1 MTKPST
7 TDTSNQ
13 ITIEPKTI
21 VQDIVFSPIGLIL
34 ALVLALVI
42 FAQIKKRKPT
52 NILARGKMATDDHRE
67 NARLKVIKLIRAKKH
82 NEVGTYLGTP
92 SGTKLHRANGLASIE
107 VGEDRDRIY
116 LEATGG
122 TYFLGLNGSGKSYS
136 GGLPQV
142 RSMLDQGCGSPKG
155 FPVVFYDIKFST
167 HSEDEPCPSAQL
179 AGYAKVRGYRVHVL
193 APGVPIE
200 QIPAWASP
208 STINL
213 LDFVRS
219 HEDVEMAR
227 QLVLVLLKN
236 LVSGFEKMN
245 PYFRDGCVSALQ
257 GLILLAKLTDKPD
270 LLTCRQLL
278 KHPNLLQI
286 IQHEKIPESVR
297 MVFDTFIDV
306 MAVPET
312 FAGIKTTCTNALG
325 NILMPAIAP
334 SICGKTTL
342 PLDIDGNDL
351 IIFGVDGER
360 RDIVAPIIASIIH
373 LHVNRNLLRPRQT
386 PYGLSLD
393 EVGSIFLPD
402 LDEWPNQYRSA
413 GLILQVLTQ
422 SPEMLIK
429 RYGKDG
435 AARIAK
441 GCANHVLFQLDYED
455 AKVYAQMMGQTDV
468 VYQSTGSSSG
478 KNNKSTSSSEQRTKI
493 DLLEAHELV
502 TAPQGKALV
511 ITRSSGDKESNRVP
525 FFQKI
530 VIPEWDIKAVNDS
543 VALWNKGLTRSPV
556 DTRFGN
562 ADFIA
567 RNESIE
573 FCYGPF
579 MEVEINEEP
588 DTTVVDEENE
598 VLQSVNQYLQK
609 KEVQNVGSV

>member
-1 MTKPST
+1 MTKDST
-7 TDTSNQ
+7 SQSSN
-13 ITIEPKTI
+13 TIVFEPKTI

-34 ALVLALVI
+34 ALVLALVV
-42 FAQIKKRKPT
+42 FAQLKKRKPT

-67 NARLKVIKLIRAKKH
+67 NARLKVIKLIKAKKH

-92 SGTKLHRANGLASIE
+92 NGTKLHRANGLASIE
-107 VGEDRDRIY
+107 VGEDRDRVY

-122 TYFLGLNGSGKSYS
+122 TYFLGLNGSGKSFS

-142 RSMLDQGCGSPKG
+142 RSWLDQGCGSTKG

-167 HSEDEPCPSAQL
+167 HSEGEPCPSAQI

-200 QIPAWASP
+200 QIPTWANV

-219 HEDVEMAR
+219 HEDIEMAR
-227 QLVLVLLKN
+227 QLVVVLLKN
-236 LVSGFEKMN
+236 LVAGFEKMN
-245 PYFRDGCVSALQ
+245 PYFRDGCISALQ
-257 GLILLAKLTDKPD
+257 GLVLLAKLTDKPD

-286 IQHEKIPESVR
+286 IRHEKIPESVR
-297 MVFDTFIDV
+297 MVFDTFIDA

-325 NILMPAIAP
+325 NILMPGIAP
-334 SICGKTTL
+334 SICGKTTV

-351 IIFGVDGER
+351 IILGVDGER

-441 GCANHVLFQLDYED
+441 GCANHILFQLDYED

-468 VYQSTGSSSG
+468 VYESTGSSSG
-478 KNNKSTSSSEQRTKI
+478 KNNKSTSTSEQRTKI

-511 ITRSSGDKESNRVP
+511 ITRSSGDKESSRVP

-530 VIPEWDIKAVNDS
+530 VIPQWDLDAVSAS
-543 VALWNKGLTRSPV
+543 VALWNKGLTRTPM
-556 DTRFGN
+556 DTRFKD
-562 ADFIA
+562 ADFTV
-567 RNESIE
+567 RNESIDS
-573 FCYGPF
+573 CYGPF
-579 MEVEINEEP
+579 IEVETEEESNTP
-588 DTTVVDEENE
+588 LVSEDESL
-598 VLQSVNQYLQK
+598 VQSVNQYLTM
-609 KEVQNVGSV
+609 KEAQNVGSV

>member
-1 MTKPST
+1 MSKTST
-7 TDTSNQ
+7 SDPRNT
-13 ITIEPKTI
+13 ITFEPKTI

-34 ALVLALVI
+34 GLVLGLI
-42 FAQIKKRKPT
+42 ILAQVKKRKPT

-67 NARLKVIKLIRAKKH
+67 NARLKVIKLIKAQKH

-92 SGTKLHRANGLASIE
+92 NGTKLHRANGVASIE
-107 VGEDRDRIY
+107 VGEDRERIY

-122 TYFLGLNGSGKSYS
+122 TYFLGLNGSGKSFS

-142 RSMLDQGCGSPKG
+142 RSMFDQGCGSLKG

-167 HSEDEPCPSAQL
+167 HSDDEPCPSSQL
-179 AGYAKVRGYRVHVL
+179 AGYAKSRGYRVHIL

-200 QIPAWASP
+200 QIPAWANV

-219 HEDVEMAR
+219 FEDIEMAR
-227 QLVLVLLKN
+227 QLVVVLLRN
-236 LVSGFEKMN
+236 LVSGFDKMN
-245 PYFRDGCVSALQ
+245 PYFRDGCISALQ
-257 GLILLAKLTDKPD
+257 GLILLSKLTDKPD

-286 IQHEKIPESVR
+286 IQHEKVPESVR
-297 MVFDTFIDV
+297 MVFDTFVDA
-306 MAVPET
+306 MEVPET

-334 SICGKTTL
+334 SICTKTTI

-351 IIFGVDGER
+351 IILGVDGER
-360 RDIVAPIIASIIH
+360 RDIVAPILASIIH

-393 EVGSIFLPD
+393 EAGSIFLPD

-422 SPEMLIK
+422 SPEMLNK

-441 GCANHVLFQLDYED
+441 GCANHILFQLDYED
-455 AKVYAQMMGQTDV
+455 AKVYAQQMGQTDV
-468 VYQSTGSSSG
+468 VYQSEGSSSG
-478 KNNKSTSSSEQRTKI
+478 KNNKSTSTSEQRTKI

-511 ITRSSGDKESNRVP
+511 ITRSSGDKDSSRVP
-525 FFQKI
+525 FFQQI
-530 VIPEWDIKAVNDS
+530 VIPPWDLKAVSDS
-543 VALWNKGLTRSPV
+543 VDLWNKGLTRPAA
-556 DTRFGN
+556 DTRFKD
-562 ADFIA
+562 ADFAA
-567 RNESIE
+567 RNESINL
-573 FCYGPF
+573 CYGPF
-579 MEVEINEEP
+579 VQVEIEP
-588 DTTVVDEENE
+588 EANTPIVDEDDS
-598 VLQSVNQYLQK
+598 VTHSVNQFLK
-609 KEVQNVGSV
+609 MKEVQNVGNA